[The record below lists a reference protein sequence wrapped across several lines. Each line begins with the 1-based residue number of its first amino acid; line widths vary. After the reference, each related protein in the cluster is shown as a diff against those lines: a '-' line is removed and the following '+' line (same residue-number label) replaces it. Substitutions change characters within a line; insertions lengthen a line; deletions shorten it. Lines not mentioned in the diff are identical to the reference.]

1 MSKSKKAPFLIE
13 NKKARHNYVIDE
25 TLEVGISLKGS
36 EVKALRMKLGTIL
49 EAYIVFKNKEVFL
62 QNAHIPEYSNGG
74 YANHSPLRVRKL
86 LLNRVEI
93 DRLYAIVKEKN
104 EALVPMK
111 VYLKNGKIKLLV
123 GLGKS
128 KNKGDK
134 RKSLREK
141 EDQKQIKQH
150 M

>member
-1 MSKSKKAPFLIE
+1 MSKTKKSPFLIE

-49 EAYIVFKNKEVFL
+49 EAYVVFKNKEVFL

-74 YANHSPLRVRKL
+74 YANHNPLRVRKL

-104 EALVPMK
+104 EAL
-111 VYLKNGKIKLLV
+111 KIKLLV

-141 EDQKQIKQH
+141 EDKRQIKQH